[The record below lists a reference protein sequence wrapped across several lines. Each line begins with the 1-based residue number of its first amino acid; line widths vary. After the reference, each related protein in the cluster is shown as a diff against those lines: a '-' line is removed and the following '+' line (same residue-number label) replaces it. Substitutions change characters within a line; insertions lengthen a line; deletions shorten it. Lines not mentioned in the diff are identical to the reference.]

1 MEGKMKFKIGFLVF
15 AVALAAT
22 ASRAQDSPS
31 PASNVPLKT
40 TYVKLSNNAN
50 AIVVERETPDP
61 IRSRIAVVVT
71 HPNHANNF
79 NYFTGWELA
88 RRGYRAM
95 LVNYYG
101 RETSYYEFIPPLA
114 AAIKAL
120 RATPGVEKV
129 VLLGHSSGGVV
140 LTSYQDVAENGPKAC
155 QEPARIAKC
164 NAKGLEGLPKADGV
178 LLIDSNSGQPE
189 KTIALN
195 PAADSTDPR
204 YRDPELDLYNPKN
217 GFDPTTKL
225 ANYSPE
231 FLSRFFA
238 AQGARAN
245 KVIDQAQARLALI
258 EKGEGDYKDDEPFV
272 VFGSSID
279 VNGARPELAD
289 HKLLAKTHAPHILL
303 KADGTAP
310 VEIIPSVIPA
320 LATPEQ
326 EDSLVETTQ
335 DVTVRE
341 YLSFQALRVTPDY
354 RMTEDRI
361 MGLDWRTTPNS
372 LQGNLEGIKVPTLIM
387 SGTCAPHLVLL
398 ETAYDLSAAKDKEM
412 VGVEGANHGMMPCKP
427 EYGDTF
433 RHTFDYADSWLTK
446 PGRF

>member
-1 MEGKMKFKIGFLVF
+1 MKNILGVF
-15 AVALAAT
+15 VLALALVPISAL
-22 ASRAQDSPS
+22 AQNSPT
-31 PASNVPLKT
+31 PAGGPPLKT
-40 TYVKLSNNAN
+40 TYVRLANNAN
-50 AIVVERETPDP
+50 AILVERETPDP
-61 IRSRIAVVVT
+61 VKSRIAMVVT

-79 NYFTGWELA
+79 NYFTGRELA
-88 RRGYRAM
+88 KRGYRAM

-101 RETSYYEFIPPLA
+101 PETSYYEFIQPLA

-120 RATPGVEKV
+120 RAMPGVDKV
-129 VLLGHSSGGVV
+129 VLVGHSSGGVV
-140 LTSYQDVAENGPKAC
+140 LTSYEDVAENGPKAC
-155 QEPARIAKC
+155 QEPDRIAKC
-164 NAKGLEGLPKADGV
+164 DAKGLDNLPKADGV
-178 LLIDSNSGQPE
+178 ILIDSNSGELE

-195 PAADSTDPR
+195 PAANSPDPR
-204 YRDPELDLYNPKN
+204 YRDPDLDLFNPKN
-217 GFDPTTKL
+217 GFDPSTKL

-231 FLSRFFA
+231 FLSKFFA

-245 KVIDQAQARLALI
+245 KIIDQAQARLALI
-258 EKGEGDYKDDEPFV
+258 EKGEGQYKDDEPFV

-289 HKLLAKTHAPHILL
+289 HKLLARTHAPHIFL
-303 KADGTAP
+303 KADGTKP
-310 VEIIPSVIPA
+310 VQIIPSVIPA
-320 LATPEQ
+320 MALPEQ
-326 EDSLVETTQ
+326 EDSLALTTQ
-335 DVTVRE
+335 NFTVRE

-354 RMTEDRI
+354 RMTEDSI
-361 MGLDWRTTPNS
+361 LGVKWRTTPNS

-387 SGTCAPHLVLL
+387 SATCAPHLVLL

-433 RHTFDYADSWLTK
+433 THTFDYADSWLSK

>member
-1 MEGKMKFKIGFLVF
+1 MKIIVGVLVL
-15 AVALAAT
+15 ATALAPIPSHAQNARAA
-22 ASRAQDSPS
+22 ASGP
-31 PASNVPLKT
+31 PLKM
-40 TYVKLSNNAN
+40 TYVRLANNSNALL
-50 AIVVERETPDP
+50 VERETPDP
-61 IRSRIAVVVT
+61 AKSRIAVVVT

-79 NYFTGWELA
+79 NYFTGMELA

-101 RETSYYEFIPPLA
+101 PETSYYEFIQPLA

-120 RATPGVEKV
+120 RAIPGVEKV
-129 VLLGHSSGGVV
+129 VLVGHSSGGVV
-140 LTSYQDVAENGPKAC
+140 LTSYEDVAENGPKAC
-155 QEPARIAKC
+155 QEPDRIAKC
-164 NAKGLEGLPKADGV
+164 NAKGLDNLPKADGV
-178 LLIDSNSGQPE
+178 ILIDSNSGEPE

-195 PAADSTDPR
+195 PAANSSDPR
-204 YRDPELDLYNPKN
+204 YRDPDLDLFNPKN

-231 FLSRFFA
+231 FLNKFFT

-245 KVIDQAQARLALI
+245 KVIDQAQVRLALI
-258 EKGEGDYKDDEPFV
+258 EKGQGEYKDDEPFV

-303 KADGTAP
+303 KADGTKPA
-310 VEIIPSVIPA
+310 EIIPSVIPA
-320 LATPEQ
+320 IATPDQ
-326 EDSLVETTQ
+326 EDSLALTTQ
-335 DVTVRE
+335 NVTVRE

-361 MGLDWRTTPNS
+361 LGLEWRTTPNS

-387 SGTCAPHLVLL
+387 SATCAPHLVLL
-398 ETAYDLSAAKDKEM
+398 ETAYDLSAAKDKDM

-433 RHTFDYADSWLTK
+433 KHTFDYADSWLSK
-446 PGRF
+446 PARF